1 MDRKSSSGMRIVS
14 LAPSVTSI
22 LLELGVGRELVGVSK
37 WCKDVADVGRRPAVG
52 DCWKLDVR
60 EVMRL
65 RPTLLIGSVPFAA
78 EAVGKILEQPVAF
91 LALNPR
97 TLADVE
103 SDILV
108 LGRVVKR
115 VVAAERLVRRMRGTF
130 RDVARAVR
138 ARGGGRR
145 LRPRVYCEAW
155 PHPRISS
162 PPWVAELVEIAGGE
176 MVVKGGARVSD
187 LEVARAR
194 PDIIILAWTAVGDRA
209 KVGTALGVPAWRDV
223 PAVRERRVF
232 VVRDEILNTPGPP
245 LILGVRELRRLIAI
259 ARRGNDEGT
268 ARITAET
275 QSAQRKPKAKN

>member
-1 MDRKSSSGMRIVS
+1 MKRAIAGERMRIVS

-22 LLELGVGRELVGVSK
+22 LLELGAAELVGVSK
-37 WCKDVADVGRRPAVG
+37 WCKDVAKVGRRPAVG

-60 EVMRL
+60 EVMKL

-91 LALNPR
+91 LALNPK
-97 TLADVE
+97 TLADIE

-108 LGRVVKR
+108 LGRLVNR
-115 VVAAERLVRRMRGTF
+115 GRAAERLVRRMRRAF
-130 RDVARAVR
+130 EDVARVAR
-138 ARGGGRR
+138 ARARHGARR

-176 MVVKGGARVSD
+176 MVVKAGARVSD
-187 LEVARAR
+187 VEVALAR
-194 PDIIILAWTAVGDRA
+194 PDIIILAWAAVGMRA
-209 KVGTALGVPAWRDV
+209 KVGTALRVAGWREV

-245 LILGVRELRRLIAI
+245 LMHGVRELRRLIEV
-259 ARRGNDEGT
+259 ARRGD
-268 ARITAET
+268 
-275 QSAQRKPKAKN
+275 